1 MEIAVG
7 ALSGMVDALPAKLG
21 DLLQQEYTLL
31 SGARGDVGFLQS
43 ELGTMNAAL
52 LRCESLESPDVQ
64 TRAWVAQVRDL
75 AYDIEDW
82 IDLFAHRVDGGAAAS
97 PGAAAATSSSSSS
110 GGFLSWVRCCVN
122 KVTTLPARH
131 VIATE
136 LQELKNR
143 VIELSEQ
150 RKRYRFDP
158 PARHAGGR
166 SGVAAVDPRLV
177 ALYADTSSLVGLDAP
192 VKKVSEMVVDDGTTG
207 LKVVSISGM
216 PGAGKTTLA
225 TAVLRRLKEE
235 NKFHCSAFVSVGQK
249 PDIVGK
255 TLKGILS
262 QIGNGYAGGEDIG
275 RLIGM
280 LRDELKD
287 KRYLIVIDDLWGRT
301 EWSTLKCCFRDD
313 NLGSRIMVTTRNDEL
328 AKECSSNSDESVYK
342 TGLLSDADSKDLFSN
357 KAFGK
362 GKDCPNH
369 LKDLY
374 DIIVERCGGLPLAIS
389 SAAGALA
396 HRFSKDEWERYESN
410 LLPSSHSDELNLK
423 QILNLSYN
431 DLPSHLKSCM
441 LYLSIFPNKYEIDV
455 ERLVRR
461 WIAEGFIADAR
472 HASKEETARSYLTD
486 LISRNLIQA
495 LHLRHNGTP
504 SCYTLHPVIHD
515 FIVVK
520 SMEENF
526 VTVLDAKKEALST
539 NNGTVRRLSL
549 QNSVKQDLAGA
560 RNDMIKHARS
570 VTVFG
575 HANGVPRLN
584 DMSVLRVLDLEGCNG
599 PLCLD
604 GLCKLILLRYLNLRG
619 TDVSELPAQIG
630 ELRCLE
636 TLDVRS
642 TKVKELP
649 ASIVSLEKLMHLLAG
664 NAKLPGEISKMNG
677 LLTLSCANVWKNTGS
692 VLPELADLANLRE
705 LELFC
710 DASEISGDNKTRVS
724 FSSDGFKRL
733 KQLSIQGSLPSVAFV
748 NSSLRKVEVLEL
760 KYEKGI
766 SDGSNGVSG
775 IEHLPSLKHVLIE
788 FSQKDAGATATIA
801 SVRNAAEMVHP
812 NHPDV
817 SVKVDGKAI

>member
-64 TRAWVAQVRDL
+64 TRAWVGQVRDL

-82 IDLFAHRVDGGAAAS
+82 IDLFSHRIDGGGAAS

-110 GGFLSWVRCCVN
+110 GFLSWVRCCVN

-158 PARHAGGR
+158 PAGHASGR
-166 SGVAAVDPRLV
+166 SGAAAVDPRLM
-177 ALYADTSSLVGLDAP
+177 ALYADSNSLVGLDAP
-192 VKKVSEMVVDDGTTG
+192 VEKVSEMVMDGDKTE

-216 PGAGKTTLA
+216 PGSGKTTLA
-225 TAVLRRLKEE
+225 MAVHRRLKEQ
-235 NKFHCSAFVSVGQK
+235 NHFRCSAFVSIGQK

-255 TLKGILS
+255 TLKNILS
-262 QIGNGYAGGEDIG
+262 QIGKGYGGGEDIG

-301 EWSTLKCCFRDD
+301 EWSTLKCCFPDD
-313 NLGSRIMVTTRNDEL
+313 NLGSRIMVTTRNDGL
-328 AKECSSNSDESVYK
+328 AKECSSNLGESVYK
-342 TGLLSDADSKDLFSN
+342 VGLLSEADSRDLFS
-357 KAFGK
+357 KRAFGK
-362 GKDCPNH
+362 GDDCPIH

-374 DIIVERCGGLPLAIS
+374 AIIMERCGGLPLAVYS
-389 SAAGALA
+389 VAG
-396 HRFSKDEWERYESN
+396 
-410 LLPSSHSDELNLK
+410 
-423 QILNLSYN
+423 
-431 DLPSHLKSCM
+431 
-441 LYLSIFPNKYEIDV
+441 IFPNKYEIDV

-495 LHLRHNGTP
+495 LHLRHDGTP
-504 SCYTLHPVIHD
+504 RSCTLHPVIHD

-526 VTVLDAKKEALST
+526 VTVLDAKQEALST

-549 QNSVKQDLAGA
+549 QNNVKHDHAVA

-584 DMSVLRVLDLEGCNG
+584 EMSVLRVLDLEGCKG
-599 PLCLD
+599 PVCLD

-649 ASIVSLEKLMHLLAG
+649 ASIIRLEKLTHLLVG
-664 NAKLPGEISKMNG
+664 NAKLPSEIRKMNA
-677 LLTLSCANVWKNTGS
+677 LLTLSCADVCKNTLS

-705 LELFC
+705 LELFY
-710 DASEISGDNKTRVS
+710 DATEISGYNKEQVS

-748 NSSLRKVEVLEL
+748 NNSLRKVEVLEL
-760 KYEKGI
+760 KFEKGI

-775 IEHLPSLKHVLIE
+775 IEHLPSLKHVFIE

-801 SVRNAAEMVHP
+801 SVRNAAEMVHL

-817 SVKVDGKAI
+817 SVKVDGKTI